1 MVPRRIPGAKILEK
15 LSTLRT
21 RPSTSMERKEGMK
34 EAANFSRNPSFEVSM
49 SWARSNWRK

>member
-1 MVPRRIPGAKILEK
+1 MVPRRIPGARILEK

-34 EAANFSRNPSFEVSM
+34 EPANFSRNRLSEGPM

>member
-1 MVPRRIPGAKILEK
+1 MAPRRMPGARILEK

-34 EAANFSRNPSFEVSM
+34 EPANFPRKRSSKGSM
-49 SWARSNWRK
+49 SWTRSN